1 MKRFITLVFG
11 VILAVNFAT
20 AQSNQLKTYSGTKEV
35 SVNRKGAD
43 RFDCKEVYQ
52 YYVGEDGSYI
62 KSGSYSL
69 SGTKTTNSDGPG
81 SGNVTESYSVS
92 ATFKDGYLD
101 GKLTAKMSVKG
112 YMSYTLFTKWDCN
125 VEVTLSCNFKDGKP
139 DGQWI
144 YTERGDANGTDGDDK
159 NIYKTT
165 FNCENGYFVGDFDV
179 NFARNYLFPVTKQ
192 KGHFDQNG
200 NLISLTMRGGKSLSL
215 DKDLGVKEYTFS
227 PDRQLLSY
235 IHRDK
240 NNQSKGYYK
249 LDEELIKQNP
259 SDTLEWI
266 AAMKNNGYIV
276 CNVGKSVRTNL
287 QYECNYTNYAN
298 KDHSGPYGTD
308 CYGTYFS
315 TYDIVNYIYSS
326 LMLKENVGGI
336 KESKGLFNRYNIIIV
351 DKLEK
356 FPVKQLSESQL
367 QQLIQNPTEKFR
379 NDYME
384 FFKINLE
391 EHNIIDHKGVY
402 FLKERDTMFY
412 LNKEQEEQYKNET
425 KRYWNTTI
433 EKNNTSMVLEA
444 AEKDLVNGNWMK
456 KGPEGKK
463 PTSTIAYN
471 IDSLWISADS
481 LYHCKC
487 RIDYRMNYY
496 KMKEQK
502 NQEGI
507 TIWETAQT
515 AEWKTAQTEI
525 IYKVIY
531 QKRGYWGVVGDAE
544 RQDNSFNH
552 WEHIDNI
559 WDTIKTLDS
568 EIQQVSQEQ
577 KDIFKSYQKLYNITN
592 DKFNQEMNDK
602 TILGSHAR
610 SFILLQ
616 HEYLSFIQSIN
627 EINANNETIK
637 NTAKDEIDV
646 YTSYQDFCKNWNL
659 NLPNDME
666 KVSTRE
672 AIRVLSNKNTDLI
685 KIVAVQKHCITF
697 AEKRKTITYKIGEIN
712 TNSGKD
718 YSDILKSF
726 ANFQKTYSFILSA
739 DTNDNNTRLN
749 NFLDIQDSCLMFVD
763 LRKTIT
769 QNNAKIAEY
778 SKTAPTI
785 VKAYNSFMKGVDLSW
800 NTEPSRNNT
809 LREIIN
815 IQNDLLKALS
825 QPNIGE
831 VDKSVKKLKD
841 KSWENVKKSIIR

>member
-69 SGTKTTNSDGPG
+69 SGTKTTDSDGPG
-81 SGNVTESYSVS
+81 SGNVKESYSVS
-92 ATFKDGYLD
+92 ATFKDGYLN

-112 YMSYTLFTKWDCN
+112 HMSYTLFTKWDCN

-179 NFARNYLFPVTKQ
+179 NFARNYLINVTKQ
-192 KGHFDQNG
+192 KGHFDQKG
-200 NLISLTMRGGKSLSL
+200 NLISLTMRGGKSPGL
-215 DKDLGVKEYTFS
+215 DYDLGVKEYTFS
-227 PDRQLLSY
+227 PDRHLLSY
-235 IHRDK
+235 IHRDN
-240 NNQSKGYYK
+240 NNQSRGYYK
-249 LDEELIKQNP
+249 LDEELLKQNP
-259 SDTLEWI
+259 ADTLEWI
-266 AAMKNNGYIV
+266 AAMKKNGYIIRDI
-276 CNVGKSVRTNL
+276 GKSVKTNL
-287 QYECNYTNYAN
+287 QYECNYTNYAT

-336 KESKGLFNRYNIIIV
+336 KESKGLFYRYRIIIS
-351 DKLEK
+351 DGNMEK
-356 FPVKQLSESQL
+356 VPVKQLSESQL
-367 QQLIQNPTEKFR
+367 QQLIQKPTTTGYI
-379 NDYME
+379 DYYTA
-384 FFKINLE
+384 FFNSVFE
-391 EHNIIDHKGVY
+391 EHNIMKLKDVWFLREKDTLFY
-402 FLKERDTMFY
+402 FEE
-412 LNKEQEEQYKNET
+412 NQKEQYDNAIKQIWEETRVIWEEARVRIIKT
-425 KRYWNTTI
+425 K
-433 EKNNTSMVLEA
+433 VLDA
-444 AEKDLVNGNWMK
+444 ANRDIKYQNWK
-456 KGPEGKK
+456 EKGPEGDKLI
-463 PTSTIAYN
+463 STISYN
-471 IDSLWISADS
+471 IDSLWKSDDG

-487 RIDYRMNYY
+487 SIDYDEF
-496 KMKEQK
+496 EQEK
-502 NQEGI
+502 S
-507 TIWETAQT
+507 
-515 AEWKTAQTEI
+515 KTAGWKSVRTEI
-525 IYKVIY
+525 IYNAAIT
-531 QKRGYWGVVGDAE
+531 RMD
-544 RQDNSFNH
+544 DSFAY
-552 WEHIDNI
+552 WEHVDNV

-577 KDIFKSYQKLYNITN
+577 KEIFKSYQNLYNITN
-592 DKFNQEMNDK
+592 DKFKQEKDDESV
-602 TILGSHAR
+602 LCSHAR

-749 NFLDIQDSCLMFVD
+749 NFLDIQDSCLMFID

-769 QNNAKIAEY
+769 QNNAKFAEY

-815 IQNDLLKALS
+815 TQNDLLKALS

-831 VDKSVKKLKD
+831 VDKSVKKSKA
-841 KSWENVKKSIIR
+841 KSWEDVKKIVL